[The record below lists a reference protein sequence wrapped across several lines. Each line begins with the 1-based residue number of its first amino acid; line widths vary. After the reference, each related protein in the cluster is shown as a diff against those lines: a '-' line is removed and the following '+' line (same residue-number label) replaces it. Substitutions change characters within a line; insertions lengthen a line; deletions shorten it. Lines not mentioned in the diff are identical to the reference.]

1 MVIREAKKRHQQE
14 STNPAG
20 AAWRY
25 EGLGI
30 RRLIRFGLGRRCIL
44 VWYMSICGGKDRGRE
59 ENVGLW
65 AETPTELLCLPTV
78 FQERLSACLH
88 VWGPLKRTRF
98 PFRLLPIR
106 AAFLPAYWQREVYQ
120 IRRKLA
126 ANFLGYRSL
135 HLSTQLIIWP
145 KSHLS

>member
-65 AETPTELLCLPTV
+65 ADAHRTSMPSHGIPGT
-78 FQERLSACLH
+78 FKRLSSRMRAIEKNTFSATAD
-88 VWGPLKRTRF
+88 PSRF
-98 PFRLLPIR
+98 PSRLLATRSIPNSPPPPI
-106 AAFLPAYWQREVYQ
+106 FLLSQFASVDTVNY
-120 IRRKLA
+120 LA
-126 ANFLGYRSL
+126 QVSSILNGA
-135 HLSTQLIIWP
+135 
-145 KSHLS
+145 